1 MRLYLC
7 TSEHGLRRAECLG
20 YRPGQDH
27 LVLAHDAVYD
37 NRRDEQ
43 IVAGA
48 TDLALRGLH
57 DSRKSVTDS
66 ELLTMIMEHEQV
78 IIL

>member
-7 TSEHGLRRAECLG
+7 TSEHGIRRAECLG
-20 YRPGQDH
+20 YRAGQDH

-37 NRRDEQ
+37 SRQGEQ
-43 IVAGA
+43 VVACA
-48 TDLALRGLH
+48 ADLALRGLGAG
-57 DSRKSVTDS
+57 RKSVSDS
-66 ELLTMIMEHEQV
+66 ELLGMVMEHEQV